1 VTAADESV
9 LLTER
14 RGDVLHVTLNRPEAY
29 NAINPKLRDRLVEV
43 FDAVEADGVRAVLL
57 SGSGRGFCSGADL
70 KNSAPARPGVGTM
83 QVMRLSTQRL
93 VRSFLDC
100 PVPVVSAVHGVTA
113 GIGLTLAL
121 AADVCIAATDAR
133 FVPAFVQR
141 AIVPDGAI
149 AFLLPRMIGI
159 PRTKDFLMRG
169 RPLGAEKAVD
179 IGLISEHV
187 PAEALLETAG
197 EAAQELAAMPT
208 VTLGLAKQM
217 LAQSFEL
224 DVAGTL
230 YAERAAQGL
239 SSSTEDAREGKQSFV
254 EKRPARFQGR

>member
-1 VTAADESV
+1 MTATNESV

-14 RGDVLHVTLNRPEAY
+14 RGDVLHVTLNRPGAY
-29 NAINPKLRDRLVEV
+29 NSINPELRDRLVEV

-70 KNSAPARPGVGTM
+70 KNSAPARPGVETM
-83 QVMRLSTQRL
+83 QVMRLSTQR
-93 VRSFLDC
+93 VIRSFLDC
-100 PVPVVSAVHGVTA
+100 PVPVVSAVHGVAA

-121 AADVCIAATDAR
+121 ASDVCIAASDAR

-149 AFLLPRMIGI
+149 AFLLPRIIGI
-159 PRTKDFLMRG
+159 ARTKDFLMRG
-169 RPLGAEKAVD
+169 RPMDAERAVE

-187 PAEALLETAG
+187 PAEGLMETATQVA
-197 EAAQELAAMPT
+197 EELAAMPT
-208 VTLGLAKQM
+208 VTLGLTKQL

-224 DVAGTL
+224 DLAGTL

-239 SSSTEDAREGKQSFV
+239 SSSTDDAREGKQSFI
-254 EKRPARFQGR
+254 EKRPATFQGR